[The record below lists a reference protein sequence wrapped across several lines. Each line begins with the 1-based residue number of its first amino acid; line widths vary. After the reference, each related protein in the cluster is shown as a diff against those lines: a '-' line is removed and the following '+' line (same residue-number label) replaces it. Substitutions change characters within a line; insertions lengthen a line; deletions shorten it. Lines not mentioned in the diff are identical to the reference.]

1 MVVPEFAG
9 LSDGGRG
16 DVDEMEEQRLKN
28 NMAVKRS
35 RMKSRQ
41 KMSQM
46 VDRCGKLRK
55 ENNLLELKADALLKE
70 LSFLKEMFLTHAS
83 GKKDAPISQADMDR
97 IMSDDLP
104 GPELPEP
111 LLLEQTDSSAEDD
124 QLRATRL
131 REGERLW
138 LRGVTSP

>member
-1 MVVPEFAG
+1 MVPELGGVATPG
-9 LSDGGRG
+9 DGR
-16 DVDEMEEQRLKN
+16 DSVEELEDQRIKN
-28 NMAVKRS
+28 NLAVKRS
-35 RMKSRQ
+35 RLKSRQ

-55 ENNLLELKADALLKE
+55 ENTLLELKADALMKE

-83 GKKDAPISQADMDR
+83 GKKESAISQADLDR

-104 GPELPEP
+104 GPELPDPLTRLEP
-111 LLLEQTDSSAEDD
+111 ADED
-124 QLRATRL
+124 QLRASRL
-131 REGERLW
+131 QDGETLW

>member
-35 RMKSRQ
+35 RLKRRQ

-46 VDRCGKLRK
+46 VDRWVLVEIPPSQWQRGAVRTLVTDRAVMGGVCPALRVC
-55 ENNLLELKADALLKE
+55 
-70 LSFLKEMFLTHAS
+70 
-83 GKKDAPISQADMDR
+83 
-97 IMSDDLP
+97 
-104 GPELPEP
+104 
-111 LLLEQTDSSAEDD
+111 
-124 QLRATRL
+124 RL
-131 REGERLW
+131 
-138 LRGVTSP
+138 VD